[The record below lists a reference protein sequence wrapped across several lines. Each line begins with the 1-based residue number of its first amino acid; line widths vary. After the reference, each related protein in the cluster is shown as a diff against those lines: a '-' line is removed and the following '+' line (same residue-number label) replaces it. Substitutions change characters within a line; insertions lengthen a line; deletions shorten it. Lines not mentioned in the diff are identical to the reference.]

1 MLISIEGLDGSG
13 KETLVRELSKRLKE
27 EYKLKVGSSGYPTYK
42 EGSQVIVNYLNGN
55 LGKIGE
61 LDPLLVANFF
71 SMDRLW
77 DKENLEMIINEN
89 DITVL
94 DRYVGSNMYH
104 QGCMVEVGQLKNF
117 CMKIK
122 ELEYDVYEL
131 RVPDITIWIDNG
143 RNGEPINLRTLI
155 HNDNKKDL
163 HEKNVGYQL
172 KAYETIKE
180 VAKLEG
186 WQKISLFDES
196 GNVRN
201 IEDMVTDAVRVINY
215 FM

>member
-1 MLISIEGLDGSG
+1 MLINIEGLDGSG

-27 EYKLKVGSSGYPTYK
+27 KCEMKVGVSGYPTYK
-42 EGSQVIVNYLNGN
+42 EGSQVLVSYLNGN
-55 LGKIGE
+55 FGKIGE
-61 LDPLLVANFF
+61 LDPLLVASFF
-71 SMDRLW
+71 SIDRLW
-77 DKENLEMIINEN
+77 DKENLETIINEN
-89 DITVL
+89 DITIL
-94 DRYVGSNMYH
+94 DRYIGSNMYH
-104 QGCMVEVGQLKNF
+104 QGCMVEINQLNNF

-122 ELEYDVYEL
+122 ELEYDVYKL

-143 RNGEPINLRTLI
+143 RNGIPINLRTLI

-163 HEKNVGYQL
+163 HEKNVEYQL

-186 WQKISLFDES
+186 WQKIALFDES
-196 GNVRN
+196 GDVRRL
-201 IEDMVTDAVRVINY
+201 EDMVTDAVSIINY